1 MSKGS
6 SRPATTTTSY
16 NIPDFVQQN
25 TQEVFDAAR
34 GFNPQVFQGQRF
46 AAQNPFEQ
54 QQIAALG
61 DFGQAGVDAYQNVV
75 SGLLGQDIGNP
86 QLLRDELNTP
96 MGGQFLDQV
105 ITDRTADV
113 VNNLTS
119 QFSRAGRLGSDAFG
133 GALGRGIGTAVAPL
147 LQQQENLEAQ
157 RRARLAGDII
167 GAERAQAA
175 TQAAIAGLIPQAQDL
190 QLQQLSALGTAGDLQ
205 RTADERSIA
214 AAQAQIAE
222 ENAAEVARLNALLA
236 AQGAGNIGI
245 GTTTTQTQARQ
256 NPFGDALLG
265 AGLLARSLITGGV

>member
-1 MSKGS
+1 
-6 SRPATTTTSY
+6 
-16 NIPDFVQQN
+16 VQQN

-147 LQQQENLEAQ
+147 LQQQENHH
-157 RRARLAGDII
+157 RCGTGTGSHTGSDCRSDTTSTRPTIT
-167 GAERAQAA
+167 A
-175 TQAAIAGLIPQAQDL
+175 TQC
-190 QLQQLSALGTAGDLQ
+190 S
-205 RTADERSIA
+205 RYSR
-214 AAQAQIAE
+214 
-222 ENAAEVARLNALLA
+222 
-236 AQGAGNIGI
+236 
-245 GTTTTQTQARQ
+245 
-256 NPFGDALLG
+256 
-265 AGLLARSLITGGV
+265 